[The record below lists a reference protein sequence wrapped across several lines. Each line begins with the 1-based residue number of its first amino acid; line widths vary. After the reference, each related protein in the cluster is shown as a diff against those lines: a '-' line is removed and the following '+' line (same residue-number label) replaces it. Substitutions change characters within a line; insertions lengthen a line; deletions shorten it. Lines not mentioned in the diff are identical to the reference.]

1 LKPDHEQVTGKPD
14 DSGSYKSRNRLF
26 VFLSCLVISAFI
38 WFLIVLSNER
48 NTIIEY
54 PIVFEN
60 NPGNLVMINKSDSML
75 SLNISS
81 GSLELI
87 TLKYLSRR
95 TPVKI
100 DLSNVKFNR
109 DGNLFTAT
117 IPTYDI
123 SRKLISRMSVP
134 DERVIV
140 TPESITLEFES
151 ISAIR
156 IKVIPK
162 LILEF
167 DKQYQLSQDLQI
179 MPDCVTVVGPQEVI
193 SKIEFIETTHK
204 EVRNINQSQTVNVQL
219 SLPVNAKDVKCI
231 PETVNVVLTVDKFTE
246 SEIEIPIICTDAG
259 AGIKTFP
266 EKVKITYFV
275 TLENYKRIDEKMF
288 IANVIYSKEQP
299 SEKLKVNLLQYP
311 SFIKIIKI
319 EPEEVEYLIIK

>member
-1 LKPDHEQVTGKPD
+1 
-14 DSGSYKSRNRLF
+14 
-26 VFLSCLVISAFI
+26 
-38 WFLIVLSNER
+38 
-48 NTIIEY
+48 
-54 PIVFEN
+54 
-60 NPGNLVMINKSDSML
+60 
-75 SLNISS
+75 
-81 GSLELI
+81 
-87 TLKYLSRR
+87 
-95 TPVKI
+95 
-100 DLSNVKFNR
+100 
-109 DGNLFTAT
+109 
-117 IPTYDI
+117 
-123 SRKLISRMSVP
+123 
-134 DERVIV
+134 
-140 TPESITLEFES
+140 
-151 ISAIR
+151 
-156 IKVIPK
+156 
-162 LILEF
+162 
-167 DKQYQLSQDLQI
+167 